1 MSTKQNEIG
10 YVSNLTSKEKKWL
23 YTKPFGNYN
32 YKESLM
38 RLRDFSYIIELLSLK
53 EDKVTTLLDLGCGTG
68 WTSIMINK
76 LGIEVTAVDIS
87 DDMIAIARENAIK
100 ENNLPQGK
108 IKFIVSDIEEINFKN
123 QFDRVLIYDGL
134 HHCPNEQKVLKNA
147 YQALKPGGIILIVE
161 PNIRHQYDP
170 EAQKIAKRFGVLEK
184 GYSPNYLKKEMKKIG
199 LKNMVRFHCSY
210 GNNKPVREG
219 VGSLIKQVL
228 RLIITRLFFSHN
240 ISQVWLKAEK

>member
-1 MSTKQNEIG
+1 MNTKQNEIK
-10 YVSNLTSKEKKWL
+10 YVDHLNPAEKKWL
-23 YTKPFGNYN
+23 HTKPFGNYN
-32 YKESLM
+32 YKESCM

-68 WTSIMINK
+68 WTSIMIAK
-76 LGIEVTAVDIS
+76 LAVEVTAVDIS
-87 DDMIAIARENAIK
+87 DDMIAIARENARK
-100 ENNLPQGK
+100 ENSWPKGK

-161 PNIRHQYDP
+161 PNKRHQYDP

-184 GYSPNYLKKEMKKIG
+184 GYAPNYLKREMKKLG
-199 LKNMVRFHCSY
+199 YKNMVRFHCSY

-219 VGSLIKQVL
+219 VGPFVKQVL
-228 RLIITRLFFSHN
+228 RLIITRLFFSN
-240 ISQVWLKAEK
+240 NLSQVWLKAEK